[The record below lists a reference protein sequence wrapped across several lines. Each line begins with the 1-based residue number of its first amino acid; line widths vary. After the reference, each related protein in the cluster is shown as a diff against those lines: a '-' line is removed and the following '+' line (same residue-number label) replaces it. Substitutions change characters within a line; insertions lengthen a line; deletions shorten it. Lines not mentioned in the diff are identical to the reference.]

1 MANDPQFVRLVDRM
15 ARSTQVDLNSG
26 WSIAGLDVKEFPED
40 ELAQDYV
47 RSAIRRGTLEPCG
60 QSEYDA
66 VNDHDLDFLGKAGI
80 TVKEVE
86 IEGHFQEGHIAALA
100 EDTRHRIESSRGLTS
115 SGASFGDEKVR
126 KAALLRAQQQL
137 DDGAAPA
144 EVEADAS
151 GQVDP
156 EEAAKENKAIADEQD
171 KATADSKRSR
181 SKASAAPAQQQQSKS
196 S

>member
-1 MANDPQFVRLVDRM
+1 MANDPQYVRLVDRM

-66 VNDHDLDFLGKAGI
+66 VNDNDLDFLSKAGI
-80 TVKEVE
+80 SVKEVE

-171 KATADSKRSR
+171 KAADSKRSR
-181 SKASAAPAQQQQSKS
+181 SKASATPTQQQSKS